1 MKTSAIAATSWPAA
15 GQYSDPPCGAAVP
28 FSGSP
33 RSGSKAIAP
42 PPSTLPLHFVPHERI
57 AFVGGSLAER
67 MNLFGNFEALLHTR
81 FPQLELVVRN
91 FARPCDAVDDRQRP
105 NNYTTLDDP
114 LKVFGPDTFL
124 CFFGFNESF
133 AGAGG
138 EQRFRAA
145 YGKYLDEMA
154 KQYPRTNGNRRGS
167 C

>member
-1 MKTSAIAATSWPAA
+1 MRSRFILIGLLCIGAGVICIAATP
-15 GQYSDPPCGAAVP
+15 
-28 FSGSP
+28 SG
-33 RSGSKAIAP
+33 RSKASLPGAETIARSP
-42 PPSTLPLHFVPHERI
+42 GKLPLHFSAHEKI

-91 FARPCDAVDDRQRP
+91 FARPCDAVGNRQRP
-105 NNYTTLDDP
+105 NSYTALDDP
-114 LKVFGPDTFL
+114 MKVFGPDTLL

-133 AGAGG
+133 AGAAG
-138 EQRFRAA
+138 EEQFRIA

-154 KQYPRTNGNRRGS
+154 QQYAAPVVSRCGL